1 MVGLLKAKYKK
12 RRRGEGGLKEGA
24 WRSFSKWGSFQS
36 KALKSG
42 RPINTAHISEEKKA
56 INSVRI
62 NGIGLLISP
71 VLME

>member
-1 MVGLLKAKYKK
+1 MVGLLKAKNKK
-12 RRRGEGGLKEGA
+12 RRRSERELKERV

-42 RPINTAHISEEKKA
+42 RPINTAHISGERA
-56 INSVRI
+56 INSARI
-62 NGIGLLISP
+62 NGVEPLTPP